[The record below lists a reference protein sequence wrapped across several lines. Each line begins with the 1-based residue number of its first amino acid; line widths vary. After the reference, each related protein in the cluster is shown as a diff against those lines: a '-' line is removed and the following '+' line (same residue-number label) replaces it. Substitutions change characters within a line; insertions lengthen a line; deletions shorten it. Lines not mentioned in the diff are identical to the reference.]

1 MEYFII
7 YSIGY
12 VFVSVLIVLPPTE
25 FVTAGLTLPALL
37 SPLIGAEDDL
47 PQHFR
52 GRAGFVWF
60 HIRRSA
66 ATLLVHSLLPL
77 GFFFLNFQ
85 F

>member
-1 MEYFII
+1 MEYLII

-12 VFVSVLIVLPPTE
+12 VFISVLIVLPPTE
-25 FVTAGLTLPALL
+25 FAAAGLTVPCIL

-77 GFFFLNFQ
+77 GFSFVHFQ